1 MPQGT
6 YKVLEAIGVTYQAA
20 AATTGLDD
28 VTMEIY
34 DETGAKDIVNF
45 ADVLM
50 TEIGATGRYKGS
62 FTPDE
67 EGKWRVMIDSATK
80 PGKLV
85 KDFDVTAANIN
96 SIGDAVA
103 AADGKIDTVDGKV
116 DTAQASIDALNDVS
130 SAEVNAA
137 ADTAL
142 TDYDAPTKAELD
154 ITETNIRGADSDTL
168 KSISDQIDG
177 LPGASDAPPMIG

>member
-1 MPQGT
+1 MPQGQ
-6 YKVLEAIGVTYQAA
+6 YKVDEEIEVTYQAS
-20 AATTGLDD
+20 AATTGLSD

-34 DETGAKDIVNF
+34 DETGNKDAVDF
-45 ADVLM
+45 ADVTM
-50 TEIGATGRYKGS
+50 TELGATGRYKGS

-85 KDFDVTAANIN
+85 KDYDVTAANIN
-96 SIGDAVA
+96 SIGDAIA

-116 DTAQASIDALNDVS
+116 DTVQAAIDALNDVS
-130 SAEVNAA
+130 SGDVSTA

-154 ITETNIRGADSDTL
+154 TTETNIRGADSDTL
-168 KSISDQIDG
+168 KSLSDQIDG